1 MNVMS
6 RIDSGFADI
15 SQGERL
21 FVSLMREWTAF
32 RLRPEPLLP
41 AFVPYAELHGLNGHG
56 AVAIDSMLYLTEA
69 CLGRSLRAETAV
81 SRTLGFD
88 ERAVL
93 ALLDQGRFIR
103 GAYAPRSIPHG
114 LPGVLAWATV
124 AVRKAFAEA
133 GVSLEAAGPT
143 TASCPFAM

>member
-1 MNVMS
+1 MNVMT
-6 RIDSGFADI
+6 RIDSGFAAI
-15 SQGERL
+15 GHGECL
-21 FVSLMREWTAF
+21 FIGLMREWTV
-32 RLRPEPLLP
+32 LRRRREPLLP
-41 AFVPYAELHGLNGHG
+41 VFVPCAELHGLNGHA
-56 AVAIDSMLYLTEA
+56 AVAIDSMLHLTEA
-69 CLGRSLRAETAV
+69 CLGRPLRAETGA

-124 AVRKAFAEA
+124 AVRKAFAAA
-133 GVSLEAAGPT
+133 GISLEAAGPT
-143 TASCPFAM
+143 TASCPFAL